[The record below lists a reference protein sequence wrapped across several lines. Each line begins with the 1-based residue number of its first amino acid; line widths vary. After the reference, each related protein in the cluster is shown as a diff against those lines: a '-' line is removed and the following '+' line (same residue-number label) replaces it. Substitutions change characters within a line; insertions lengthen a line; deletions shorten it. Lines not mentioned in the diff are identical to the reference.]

1 MKITPLKNT
10 VVRVQTREEYNE
22 LMQLLE
28 ENGFKWASGDKPTT
42 HEDYWNDLHSRTCIR
57 IISREIT
64 FDSVAF
70 EESKGTK
77 IITLKQLKE
86 KFSMYQA
93 PKMKYKQGDILV
105 NRNGSGAK
113 KILAVV
119 GEAYLLSSF
128 RYHDEAGSMY
138 TQHELDEM
146 GYKLK
151 TPDPEIIE
159 VNGKK
164 YNKADVEKRL
174 AELEEAEQG

>member
-10 VVRVQTREEYNE
+10 VVRVPTREEYNE

-42 HEDYWNDLHSRTCIR
+42 YGGYWNSFRDRTLID
-57 IISREIT
+57 ISAKAIGYGFVSFGENT
-64 FDSVAF
+64 S
-70 EESKGTK
+70 TK

-105 NRNGSGAK
+105 NRKGSGAK

-128 RYHDEAGSMY
+128 SDHDEAGSMY
-138 TQHELDEM
+138 TQHEFDEL

-151 TPDPEIIE
+151 TPQLEVVEI
-159 VNGKK
+159 NGKK
-164 YNKADVEKRL
+164 YNKADVEERL
-174 AELEEAEQG
+174 AELEEAE